1 LNKETTKYKEEL
13 NECHHCLKHFPP
25 SKFKDH
31 LLSCK
36 IVKKI
41 SKPKKSQSLFLESIT
56 ATPTNPVHSP
66 AKSTE
71 SKKRKQQP
79 TNGEEEEEKKIRRVK
94 RVKPK
99 VRKAYLH

>member
-13 NECHHCLKHFPP
+13 KECHHCLKHFSP

-41 SKPKKSQSLFLESIT
+41 SKPKKSQSLFLESLT
-56 ATPTNPVHSP
+56 ATPNVPP

-99 VRKAYLH
+99 VRKVYLH